1 MNFVCYVLVLFLLFF
16 VSFLFQYHAC
26 HILSARPSPP
36 FAAPFMTDPA
46 GNYFPGRNRRIFRI
60 FFLLSG
66 IISFGYCIFSICKWN
81 CQFLKTV
88 ENLCNI

>member
-26 HILSARPSPP
+26 HILSACTLSP
-36 FAAPFMTDPA
+36 TRRSIYDQS
-46 GNYFPGRNRRIFRI
+46 GRKLFSGQKQADIPY

-88 ENLCNI
+88 DNLCNI